1 MVTASSEPIHVP
13 LKRLQKAPATFN
25 ALLSK
30 RLTNNVSVYNDL
42 GQAYLAE
49 IIAIVVN
56 AKKIVQIQCNSI
68 IHIRKTRSSIQ
79 LLLPGNFSG
88 IYAKDTLSLG
98 GIVVQEQQFALVDHI
113 EKSMLANDYKLSKK
127 CANEIVSTQGMLG
140 LGHKSMV
147 QVPSEN
153 ASDLYDPL
161 IYAMTKQSLIP
172 EQIFSFYTNSV
183 LSEGW
188 VGELTLGSVNVD
200 RYTGDVGY
208 AAVPAIS
215 MDGNDSTPSEHTL
228 WQDIKYIL
236 IDTETSLSYIG
247 GLYSAQIVSAITPE
261 IQPDLDTSTGCHVVD
276 WGLKNSTK
284 YVEIGLFRFANGTND
299 TLRVSIPVR
308 NLVQL
313 QHVGKSMMAKDGT
326 CIFNL
331 CSWPSSDK

>member
-1 MVTASSEPIHVP
+1 M
-13 LKRLQKAPATFN
+13 
-25 ALLSK
+25 
-30 RLTNNVSVYNDL
+30 
-42 GQAYLAE
+42 
-49 IIAIVVN
+49 
-56 AKKIVQIQCNSI
+56 
-68 IHIRKTRSSIQ
+68 
-79 LLLPGNFSG
+79 
-88 IYAKDTLSLG
+88 
-98 GIVVQEQQFALVDHI
+98 VQEQQFALVDHI

-228 WQDIKYIL
+228 WVIQGTSLGVLDEAMYYMRHLKKKKKKGQTSLIPENVLPFQQQDIKYIL

>member
-1 MVTASSEPIHVP
+1 
-13 LKRLQKAPATFN
+13 
-25 ALLSK
+25 
-30 RLTNNVSVYNDL
+30 
-42 GQAYLAE
+42 
-49 IIAIVVN
+49 
-56 AKKIVQIQCNSI
+56 
-68 IHIRKTRSSIQ
+68 
-79 LLLPGNFSG
+79 
-88 IYAKDTLSLG
+88 
-98 GIVVQEQQFALVDHI
+98 
-113 EKSMLANDYKLSKK
+113 MLANDYKLSKK
-127 CANEIVSTQGMLG
+127 CANEIVSTQGTLG

-228 WQDIKYIL
+228 WVIQGTSLGVLDEAMYYMLHLKKKKKGQTSLIPENVLPFQQQDIKYIL